1 MIAKKIRIAFLVLL
15 VAAAG
20 LWACNKDSDSSIPD
34 TTSYVNVFVF
44 NPDASYDAVLD
55 TATLGSGLK
64 LGENTG
70 YKGFLAKR
78 YKLCIFAA
86 GDRTDTLIQ
95 GQISLRNNHH
105 YSVFFMKN
113 RNNVLQVLAT
123 EDPFGPASK
132 TDGYVR
138 VINLSDSY
146 NRNSSPLLM
155 NYFVDGV
162 KEKEFTNIGYGA
174 VSVFKK
180 FAYGP
185 HRRDVRNASTD
196 STLFYNPADTTFTV
210 DVGKSYSWISYGPV
224 ANKDSFH
231 VVTFQHN

>member
-1 MIAKKIRIAFLVLL
+1 MMVLL
-15 VAAAG
+15 VVAAG
-20 LWACNKDSDSSIPD
+20 IWACNKDSDSSIPD
-34 TTSYVNVFVF
+34 TTSYINVFVF
-44 NPDASYDAVLD
+44 NPDASYDVVLD
-55 TATLGSGLK
+55 TATLGTGLA
-64 LGENTG
+64 LGDDTG

-78 YKLCIFAA
+78 YRLCIFSA

-113 RNNVLQVLAT
+113 RNNVLQVVAT
-123 EDPFGPASK
+123 EDPFGPASN

-146 NRNSSPLLM
+146 NSNNSLLLM
-155 NYFVDGV
+155 NFYVDGT
-162 KEKEFTNIGYGA
+162 KEFSNIGYGA
-174 VSVFKK
+174 VSDFKK
-180 FAYGP
+180 YAYGP
-185 HRRDVRNASTD
+185 HRRDLRNASTD

-210 DVGKSYSWISYGPV
+210 EVGKSYSWICYGPV
-224 ANKDSFH
+224 ANKDSFK